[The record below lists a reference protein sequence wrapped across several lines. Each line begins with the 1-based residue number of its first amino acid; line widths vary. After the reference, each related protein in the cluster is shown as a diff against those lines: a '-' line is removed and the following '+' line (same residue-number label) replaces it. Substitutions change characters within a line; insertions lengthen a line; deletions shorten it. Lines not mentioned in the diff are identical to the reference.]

1 MSLFDKPAKILIA
14 DDDPLNLEVMLDFLD
29 ADQLDVLYAP
39 HGQKAVEIAINETPD
54 LIILDW
60 EMPIMNGIETIKVL
74 AQNKQ
79 TKHIPIIIATG
90 VMRESI
96 DLKTAL
102 DAGAIDFL
110 KKPFDKIEFKARV
123 DSALRLSFSRKEVRK
138 QHSEILELTGREKE
152 LLKENLDLKSREL
165 SSATLIDYQKNQL
178 LIELVDKVKHIDKL
192 TQYAYSK
199 DIRQITRQIDGYINL
214 GKSWAGFQLHF
225 NQVHPNFF
233 DKLNENWS
241 LTNNE
246 SRICA
251 YIKIGLENKEIA
263 ALTNVESA
271 SVRRAL
277 SRLKRKLGLKQED
290 NLREFINNIG

>member
-1 MSLFDKPAKILIA
+1 MTEHAAKILIA
-14 DDDPLNLEVMLDFLD
+14 DDDPLNLEVMLNYLD
-29 ADQLDVLYAP
+29 AEQLEVLYAP
-39 HGQKAVEIAINETPD
+39 NGEKALEITKEELPD

-60 EMPIMNGIETIKVL
+60 EMPVMNGIETIKNL
-74 AQNKQ
+74 SQNNR
-79 TKHIPIIIATG
+79 TKMIPIIIATG

-110 KKPFDKIEFKARV
+110 RKPFDSIEFKARV
-123 DSALRLSFSRKEVRK
+123 DSALRLSFARREVQR
-138 QHSEILELTGREKE
+138 QHAEILNLKDREKE
-152 LLKENLDLKSREL
+152 LLEENLDLKSREL

-178 LIELVDKVKHIDKL
+178 MIGLLEEVKKIDGL
-192 TQYAYSK
+192 TNNVYAK
-199 DIRQITRQIDGYINL
+199 NIRQVARKIKAYVDL
-214 GKSWAGFQLHF
+214 DKSWTGFKRHF
-225 NQVHPNFF
+225 NEVHPNFF
-233 DKLNENWS
+233 DRLSENWN

-251 YIKIGLENKEIA
+251 YLKIGLENKEIA

-277 SRLKRKLGLKQED
+277 NRLKKKLGLTQEE
-290 NLREFINNIG
+290 NLRDFINELG